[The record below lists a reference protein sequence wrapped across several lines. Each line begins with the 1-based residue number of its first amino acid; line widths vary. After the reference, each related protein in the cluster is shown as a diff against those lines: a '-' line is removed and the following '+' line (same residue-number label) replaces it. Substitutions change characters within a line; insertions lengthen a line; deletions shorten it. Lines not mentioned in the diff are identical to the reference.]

1 MKKIVICGYHGFA
14 NSGDEALLKAMIDI
28 LRRKHPDISITVLSM
43 HPESTEKLYNV
54 KSVYRYNL
62 LKIRSLFRSSDLFIF
77 GGGSLLQDITSRRS
91 LSYYLTILNMALR
104 SKIKVMLYG
113 NGIGPLEHK
122 KSRIKTAKCLNKV
135 DLITLRD
142 DLSDKL
148 LAEIG
153 VNKPPIH
160 ITADPAFT
168 LRFDDLSEN
177 DALLEEAGIKPGSK
191 YAVVAVREWKYS
203 TTDFSDIMANYC
215 DDLFEKHGIIP
226 LFLPMQYKED
236 EVLAGEIISKMK
248 HSGHMLRRPPEIAEV
263 FSLIGFSTLCVGMR
277 LHTLIYATTL
287 GVPVIALSYD
297 PKVTA
302 FMQSIHQPLCL
313 DVEKLELESLL
324 NVSQKLI
331 SELSQ
336 RREELVDSL
345 GELRKKAEENAD
357 YAVSL
362 LKS

>member
-28 LRRKHPDISITVLSM
+28 LRRKHTDIQITVLSM

-62 LKIRSLFRSSDLFIF
+62 FKVYRLFKNSDLFLF
-77 GGGSLLQDITSRRS
+77 GGGSLLQDVTSQRS

-104 SKIKVMLYG
+104 SGIKVMLYG
-113 NGIGPLEHK
+113 NGIGPLEHP
-122 KSRIKTAKCLNKV
+122 KSRKKTAKTLNKV

-168 LRFDDLSEN
+168 LSFDDLPKN
-177 DALLEEAGIKPGSK
+177 DALLTEAGIEAGRK
-191 YAVVAVREWKYS
+191 YAVIAVREWKNS
-203 TTDFSDIMANYC
+203 VDSFTDILASYC
-215 DDLFEKHGIIP
+215 DGLFEKHGITP

-236 EVLAGEIISKMK
+236 EILANEIITKMRTN
-248 HSGHMLRRPPEIAEV
+248 GFMIRRPLEVDEI
-263 FSLIGFSTLCVGMR
+263 FSLIGFSTLSVGMR

-302 FMQSIHQPLCL
+302 FMQSIHQPLCI
-313 DVEKLELESLL
+313 DVERLELDILS
-324 NVSQKLI
+324 NASDKLI

-336 RREELVDSL
+336 RREDIMDSLVD
-345 GELRKKAEENAD
+345 LRKKAEENAD
-357 YAVSL
+357 YAIGL
-362 LKS
+362 LR